1 VIWFDAPAIHKIIH
15 FIEKINDER
24 SFGIRFAFF
33 KLSCVVNERTTMK
46 KIIFI
51 ILSTFLVSQVS
62 FAQVYK
68 WTDEK
73 GVTYFTDDITQVPEK
88 YRPRTERIE
97 APEEKVEGES
107 APKKKEEALTD
118 QLGRG
123 ENYWKG
129 RVDEWRRK
137 LRELQDNLEVLRGK
151 YNGLTERYNDSR
163 STAERANLRRE
174 RDQIKNEM
182 DQCNTQIQ
190 EARSMLDK
198 KIPEE
203 AELYKAKREWVK

>member
-1 VIWFDAPAIHKIIH
+1 
-15 FIEKINDER
+15 
-24 SFGIRFAFF
+24 
-33 KLSCVVNERTTMK
+33 MK

-51 ILSTFLVSQVS
+51 ILSTFFVSQVS

-68 WTDEK
+68 WADEK

-88 YRPRTERIE
+88 YRPRAERIE
-97 APEEKVEGES
+97 APEEKEGTKVEGES
-107 APKKKEEALTD
+107 APKKEAPTD

-129 RVDEWRRK
+129 LVEEWRKK
-137 LRELQDNLEVLRGK
+137 LRETYDKFEVLRAK

-190 EARSMLDK
+190 EARGMLEK

-203 AELYKAKREWVK
+203 AELYKAKPEWVKQ